1 MGSIRRERNGRYES
15 VRLLLCAFLLWGAL
29 SSGRAV
35 AQEGAR
41 VVGTGAS
48 ATLFGGGL
56 KASLGAAGATFGI
69 AGASAS
75 LAQFCS
81 GEADALLRLSP
92 LTSSE
97 RANCTIGSIELLL
110 GHRIYAIVVGEAAPR
125 ECLDGADRDRIFAP
139 SAASLTVDWQQVDET
154 LVEAL
159 PLSVWLPPNDSLEY
173 ALLDQAVSGFG
184 LRADASAYT
193 DAVDLATVLAEDG
206 GALALVELGA
216 IPPRALALGLQS
228 GEFAGCQEAAVANV
242 EAGTYPLAI
251 SVYLYVNRARLV
263 EDGVSALAEAALAGA
278 LSETLTS
285 PSEAVREINR
295 SLLTDDSPVVS
306 VASDSFVIPSV
317 IGGQV
322 RIGGAAEAGVFLSAL
337 ADALATAHPSLRVS
351 SDLRGGPAGETALC
365 TGEIDIALS
374 VARLSEEAL
383 LNCDSAGITVI
394 SLIPA
399 AQAVVALSNRAN
411 AKLRCLSEER
421 WAEIWAWPGE
431 GAAEVWAE
439 LRLFAPPDGALA
451 TDLMMSVARGQ
462 ALPIRR
468 DVEVSA
474 DPLWRAAAVGVVEDG
489 LSYFSWGEYQQ
500 VLAAG
505 QQNVQAIRM
514 GSDCLAPTEAE
525 ILAGGYPLSRPIYA
539 HINATNLASAQL
551 KSWLWF
557 AFGGGNLALFSD
569 TDLVLRE
576 GVAMRRDLL
585 QAFADS
591 DALAAT
597 AAQAESAS
605 EPEGEPEG
613 EAAEG
618 EG

>member
-1 MGSIRRERNGRYES
+1 MGSIRRKRNGRYES

-56 KASLGAAGATFGI
+56 KAGLGAAGATFGI

-216 IPPRALALGLQS
+216 IPPEALALGLQS

-251 SVYLYVNRARLV
+251 SVYLYVNRERLV

-295 SLLTDDSPVVS
+295 ALLTDDSPVVS
-306 VASDSFVIPSV
+306 VASDSFVFPSV

-374 VARLSEEAL
+374 VAPLSEEAL
-383 LNCDSAGITVI
+383 LNCDSAGVMVI

-399 AQAVVALSNRAN
+399 AQAVVALSNSAN

-431 GAAEVWAE
+431 GAAEILAE
-439 LRLFAPPDGALA
+439 LQLFAPPDGALA
-451 TDLMMSVARGQ
+451 TDLMMSTARGQ
-462 ALPIRR
+462 AFPIRR

-474 DPLWRAAAVGVVEDG
+474 DTLWRAAAVGVVEDG

-500 VLAAG
+500 VLAVG
-505 QQNVQAIRM
+505 QQNVQVIRM
-514 GSDCLAPTEAE
+514 GSDCLPPTEAE

-557 AFGGGNLALFSD
+557 AFGGGNLALLSD

-585 QAFADS
+585 QSFADA

-597 AAQAESAS
+597 VAQAESVS
-605 EPEGEPEG
+605 EPEG

>member
-1 MGSIRRERNGRYES
+1 MGSIRRKRNGRYES
-15 VRLLLCAFLLWGAL
+15 VRLFLCAFLLWGAL

-56 KASLGAAGATFGI
+56 KAGLGAAGATFGI

-216 IPPRALALGLQS
+216 IPPGALALGLQS

-365 TGEIDIALS
+365 ADVIDIALS
-374 VARLSEEAL
+374 VAPLSEEAL
-383 LNCDSAGITVI
+383 LNCGSAGVMVI

-399 AQAVVALSNRAN
+399 AQAVVALSNSAN

-431 GAAEVWAE
+431 GAAEILAE
-439 LRLFAPPDGALA
+439 LQLFAPPDGALA
-451 TDLMMSVARGQ
+451 TDLMMSTARGQ
-462 ALPIRR
+462 AFPIRR

-474 DPLWRAAAVGVVEDG
+474 DTLWRAAAVGVVEDG

-500 VLAAG
+500 VLAVG

-514 GSDCLAPTEAE
+514 GSDCLPPTEAE

-557 AFGGGNLALFSD
+557 AFGGGNLALLSD

-585 QAFADS
+585 QAFADA

-597 AAQAESAS
+597 AAQAESVS
-605 EPEGEPEG
+605 EPEG